1 MSYKTELAEQI
12 EDNVDY
18 SSEKSLPTD
27 LKQDLHI
34 PDSLK
39 SSQENVADKYTI
51 QRLSHQYQNR

>member
-1 MSYKTELAEQI
+1 MSYKTELADQI

-39 SSQENVADKYTI
+39 SSQENVADRYRI
-51 QRLSHQYQNR
+51 QRLSHQY